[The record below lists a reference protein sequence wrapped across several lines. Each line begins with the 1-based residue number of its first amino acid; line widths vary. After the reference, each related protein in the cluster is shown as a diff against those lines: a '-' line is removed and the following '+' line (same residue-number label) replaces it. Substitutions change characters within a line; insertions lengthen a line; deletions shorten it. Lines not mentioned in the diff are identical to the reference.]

1 LAIAAQGTEQD
12 TVDAA
17 VDPDDARAIT
27 SDGADFCDLMSDLV
41 GGFERR
47 TGIRTALVV
56 SRSWP
61 AAAPP
66 GITVNLY
73 RIAREALQNAARH
86 SRAKHVSVKLGSLAS
101 GKLSMTVTDYGCG
114 FDRSATTVGM
124 GTIEMTERAVLMGGD
139 LWIDTFPG
147 FGTSVHV
154 RVPR

>member
-1 LAIAAQGTEQD
+1 MAIAAQGTEQD
-12 TVDAA
+12 TVDAV
-17 VDPDDARAIT
+17 VDPEDARPAN
-27 SDGADFCDLMSDLV
+27 SEDADFCDLMSDLV

-47 TGIRTALVV
+47 TGIRAALVF

-61 AAAPP
+61 DAAPP
-66 GITVNLY
+66 GIAANLY

-86 SRAKHVSVKLGSLAS
+86 SGAKHVSVKLGSTS

-114 FDRSATTVGM
+114 FDRKTMTAGT

-139 LWIDTFPG
+139 LWIDSFPG